1 MLGACGVLVAH
12 PLDTIKTW
20 QQASNTSV
28 LTAVQQI
35 YSRNNGVSADRHSSD
50 QLTTIF
56 KDQRLLQGHV
66 ISPDVNGSHQF
77 HTLWHLWQPSAAT
90 ASGVPQ

>member
-1 MLGACGVLVAH
+1 MNIFLSIICFFLFIIYRKGACGVLVAH

-35 YSRNNGVSADRHSSD
+35 YTRNNGVSEQRVVFGLIGD
-50 QLTTIF
+50 QLTM
-56 KDQRLLQGHV
+56 H
-66 ISPDVNGSHQF
+66 
-77 HTLWHLWQPSAAT
+77 
-90 ASGVPQ
+90 

>member
-1 MLGACGVLVAH
+1 MLVAH

-35 YSRNNGVSADRHSSD
+35 YSRNNGVSAQRISSD

-66 ISPDVNGSHQF
+66 ISPDVNGCHKF
-77 HTLWHLWQPSAAT
+77 HTLWHLWQSSAAT

>member
-1 MLGACGVLVAH
+1 LLIIISICLFTCHTGACGVLVAH

-35 YSRNNGVSADRHSSD
+35 YSRNNGVSEQRIAVGLVGN
-50 QLTTIF
+50 QLTT
-56 KDQRLLQGHV
+56 L
-66 ISPDVNGSHQF
+66 
-77 HTLWHLWQPSAAT
+77 
-90 ASGVPQ
+90 